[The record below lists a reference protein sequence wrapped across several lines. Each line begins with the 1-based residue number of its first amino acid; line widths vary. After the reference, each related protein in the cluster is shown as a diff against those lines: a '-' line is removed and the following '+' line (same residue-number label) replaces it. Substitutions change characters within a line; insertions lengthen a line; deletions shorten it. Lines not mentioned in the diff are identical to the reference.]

1 MGKEFTWGI
10 LKRRNTKGLWGYK
23 EILKLVGNQNI
34 FKIKQKENTSL
45 YLFDWQDLQSWIK
58 PSVEGSGEKD
68 THSTV
73 GGSVDWSCHC
83 GGQAD

>member
-45 YLFDWQDLQSWIK
+45 YLFDWQDLQSCLTGKIYK
-58 PSVEGSGEKD
+58 VE
-68 THSTV
+68 
-73 GGSVDWSCHC
+73 
-83 GGQAD
+83 